1 MVQFEEKKLHCNV
14 LCVIL
19 YKPFVYF
26 NSKWVPCVNK
36 MRRKISF
43 FLARAHAALTQHLLG
58 WGMFGMVFQN
68 IWRNRMAWL
77 TFINPLHFRFTPSDL
92 TQYWYRWTFFFCRE
106 STANN
111 AIRLPNWNIETMALN
126 YSLFT
131 YCNTFFSLSAVDIW
145 PRSSSKIKWYFS
157 AHLIRNGRFGVRLFF
172 EVQGKEKQICVREL
186 QIL

>member
-1 MVQFEEKKLHCNV
+1 MSIKWGEKSH
-14 LCVIL
+14 
-19 YKPFVYF
+19 F
-26 NSKWVPCVNK
+26 SW
-36 MRRKISF
+36 R
-43 FLARAHAALTQHLLG
+43 ARARRPDTTFTRLRDVRNGVSKYLAEPN
-58 WGMFGMVFQN
+58 GMAN
-68 IWRNRMAWL
+68 IHKSF
-77 TFINPLHFRFTPSDL
+77 TFSLYPIRSDTIL
-92 TQYWYRWTFFFCRE
+92 IPMNFFFCRE

-157 AHLIRNGRFGVRLFF
+157 AHLIRNGRFGVRSFF